1 VCFLACVE
9 WVLLQAD
16 SISASQLWVSRVLV
30 IPGSMPTFDDRCFSN
45 MGTVFVQHTDWEYKE
60 SWLVGKHLP
69 LCRTCLGQHF
79 RAVLI
84 GCFKWLSPNL
94 FFLPK
99 CVAIY
104 RLVTCFIGAWCCISF
119 EARSLIHW
127 WHTHCLTISLQKNH
141 YILLY
146 VGDTLVQFK
155 RFFSLSLA
163 M

>member
-1 VCFLACVE
+1 MPFLPVSYEYQEFWSFQVVCWHSMTDVSATWAVGHSVCATHWLRIQGKLAGGEAFAPVQNMSGSAFQSSTHRM
-9 WVLLQAD
+9 LQMAVT
-16 SISASQLWVSRVLV
+16 QLV
-30 IPGSMPTFDDRCFSN
+30 
-45 MGTVFVQHTDWEYKE
+45 
-60 SWLVGKHLP
+60 
-69 LCRTCLGQHF
+69 
-79 RAVLI
+79 
-84 GCFKWLSPNL
+84 
-94 FFLPK
+94 FLPK

-155 RFFSLSLA
+155 RFFFSL
-163 M
+163 

>member
-1 VCFLACVE
+1 MPFLPVSYEYQEFWSFQVVCWHSMTDVSATWAQCLCNTLIENTRKAGWWGSICPCAEHV
-9 WVLLQAD
+9 WV
-16 SISASQLWVSRVLV
+16 SISEQYSSDASN
-30 IPGSMPTFDDRCFSN
+30 GCHPTC
-45 MGTVFVQHTDWEYKE
+45 
-60 SWLVGKHLP
+60 
-69 LCRTCLGQHF
+69 
-79 RAVLI
+79 
-84 GCFKWLSPNL
+84 

-127 WHTHCLTISLQKNH
+127 WHTHCLTISLTKNH

-155 RFFSLSLA
+155 RFFLSL
-163 M
+163 